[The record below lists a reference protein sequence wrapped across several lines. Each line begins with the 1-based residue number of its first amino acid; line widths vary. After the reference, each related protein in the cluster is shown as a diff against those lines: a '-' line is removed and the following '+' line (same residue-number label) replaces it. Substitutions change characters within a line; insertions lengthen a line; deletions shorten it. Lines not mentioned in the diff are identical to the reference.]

1 MARRSTPSHSKK
13 NTARDGF
20 AAEAVFE
27 KDQGITYKDFLILP
41 GYIDFAPQ
49 DVSLET
55 QVSRNVR
62 TKLPLISSP
71 MDTVTESQMAITLA
85 LLGGIGIIHN
95 NLSIEE
101 QAAQVERVKRYEN
114 GFITDPIVL
123 SPKNKISDIDAIAGR
138 YGFSGV
144 PITEDGTLRS
154 KLVGIVANRDVDF
167 ERDRSLTLARVMTTE
182 LVTARKGV
190 SLVEANEILRKS
202 KKGKLPIIDK
212 EGRLVALMSRTD
224 LVKNREYPAAT
235 KDDQKRLRVG
245 AAVSTHPHDRE
256 RIETLVA
263 RGVDLLVIDS
273 AQGYSKFQI
282 DLLKEL
288 KKKYPAVDVM
298 AGNVVTREQGEALV
312 KAGADALRIG
322 MGPGSICITQDTM
335 ACGRSQATAVYYTA
349 LMAAKYKVPVIAD
362 GGISNIGD
370 IAKALA
376 VGASAAMC
384 GSLLAG
390 SKEAPGD
397 YYYENGVR
405 LKKFRGMASIE
416 AMEGSGGGAKR
427 YNVEDQKIRV
437 AQGVSG
443 AVVDK
448 GSLFEFVP
456 YLMQGVRHALQDMGC
471 RDIAALHKALHSGN
485 LRFEPRSLAAQ
496 AQGGVHGLYS
506 YKKPIIGAE

>member
-1 MARRSTPSHSKK
+1 MARGSTSKTSK
-13 NTARDGF
+13 NNNLDGF
-20 AAEAVFE
+20 SAATVFE
-27 KDQGITYKDFLILP
+27 KEQGITYKDFLILP

-55 QVSRNVR
+55 QVTRNVR

-85 LLGGIGIIHN
+85 LMGGIGIIHN
-95 NLSIEE
+95 NLSIED

-123 SPKNKISDIDAIAGR
+123 SPKNTIADIDNISLR

-167 ERDRSLTLARVMTTE
+167 ERDRTIPLGKVMTTE
-182 LVTARKGV
+182 LVTAPKGI
-190 SLVEANEILRKS
+190 SLIQANEILRKS
-202 KKGKLPIIDK
+202 KKGKLPIVDK

-224 LVKNREYPAAT
+224 LLKNREYPSAT
-235 KDDQKRLRVG
+235 KDSQKRLRVG
-245 AAVSTHPHDRE
+245 AATSTHPHDRE
-256 RIETLVA
+256 RIEMLIA

-282 DLLKEL
+282 DMLKEM
-288 KKKYPAVDVM
+288 KKKYPEVDIM
-298 AGNVVTREQGEALV
+298 AGNVVTREQGEALI

-349 LMAAKYKVPVIAD
+349 LMAAKYKIPVIAD

-376 VGASAAMC
+376 VGASATMC

-416 AMEGSGGGAKR
+416 AMEGGGGAKR
-427 YNVEDQKIRV
+427 YNVEDQKIKV

-471 RDIAALHKALHSGN
+471 RDIPSLHKALYSQK

-506 YKKPIIGAE
+506 YKKPIIGAD

>member
-1 MARRSTPSHSKK
+1 MARNTKKSPASK
-13 NTARDGF
+13 TQLDGF
-20 AAEAVFE
+20 SAQAIFE

-49 DVSLET
+49 DVTLET
-55 QVSRNVR
+55 RISRNIK
-62 TKLPLISSP
+62 TKIPLISSP
-71 MDTVTESQMAITLA
+71 MDTVTESQMAITMA
-85 LLGGIGIIHN
+85 LMGGIGIVHN
-95 NLSIEE
+95 NLSADE
-101 QAAQVERVKRYEN
+101 QAKQVERVKRYEN
-114 GFITDPIVL
+114 GFIPDPIVL
-123 SPKNKISDIDAIAGR
+123 SPRHTIADIDAISNR
-138 YGFSGV
+138 FGFSGV
-144 PITEDGTLRS
+144 PVTEDGTLRS
-154 KLVGIVANRDVDF
+154 KLLGLVANRDVDF
-167 ERDRSLTLARVMTTE
+167 EHDRSLPLSQVMTTD
-182 LVTARKGV
+182 LVTAPKGV
-190 SLVEANEILRKS
+190 SLIQANEILRKS
-202 KKGKLPIIDK
+202 KKGKLPIVDK

-224 LVKNREYPAAT
+224 LVKNREYPLAT

-256 RIETLVA
+256 RIEMLVT
-263 RGVDLLVIDS
+263 RGVDLLVVDS
-273 AQGYSKFQI
+273 AQGHSKFQI
-282 DLLKEL
+282 DLLMEI
-288 KKKYPAVDVM
+288 KKKYPEVDVM
-298 AGNVVTREQGEALV
+298 AGNVVTRAQGEALI
-312 KAGADALRIG
+312 KAGADAIRIG

-335 ACGRSQATAVYYTA
+335 ACGRAQATAVYFTA
-349 LMAAKYKVPVIAD
+349 QMALKHKIPVIAD
-362 GGISNIGD
+362 GGITNIGD
-370 IAKALA
+370 ITKALA

-390 SKEAPGD
+390 SKEAPGE

-416 AMEGSGGGAKR
+416 AMEGGGGAKR
-427 YNVEDQKIRV
+427 YNVEDQKIKV

-456 YLMQGVRHALQDMGC
+456 YLMQGVRHALQDMGHK
-471 RDIAALHKALHSGN
+471 DIPALHKALYTGQ

>member
-1 MARRSTPSHSKK
+1 MARSSSPKSSSKS
-13 NTARDGF
+13 NLDGF
-20 AAEAVFE
+20 SAAQVFE

-55 QVSRNVR
+55 RITRNVK

-71 MDTVTESQMAITLA
+71 MDTVTESQMAITMA
-85 LLGGIGIIHN
+85 LLGGIGIIHSN
-95 NLSIEE
+95 FSIEE
-101 QAAQVERVKRYEN
+101 QSAQVERVKRYEN

-123 SPKNKISDIDAIAGR
+123 SPRHTIADIDNIAER
-138 YGFSGV
+138 YGFHGV
-144 PITEDGTLRS
+144 PITEDGTLMT
-154 KLVGIVANRDVDF
+154 KVVGIVANRDVDF
-167 ERDRSLTLARVMTTE
+167 EKNRNLPLAKVMTTE
-182 LVTARKGV
+182 LVTAPKGV

-212 EGRLVALMSRTD
+212 NGRLVALMSRTD
-224 LVKNREYPAAT
+224 LKKNREYPLAT

-256 RIETLVA
+256 RIESLIS
-263 RGVDLLVIDS
+263 RGVDLLVVDS

-288 KKKYPAVDVM
+288 KKKHPEVDIM
-298 AGNVVTREQGEALV
+298 AGNVVTREQGEALI

-349 LMAAKYKVPVIAD
+349 LMAAKHKIPVIAD
-362 GGISNIGD
+362 GGIGNIGD

-376 VGASAAMC
+376 VGGSAAMC

-390 SKEAPGD
+390 SKEAPGE

-471 RDIAALHKALHSGN
+471 RDIPALHKALYSSK

>member
-1 MARRSTPSHSKK
+1 MARGTSGKSSSSFL
-13 NTARDGF
+13 DGF
-20 AAEAVFE
+20 SAQAVFG

-55 QVSRNVR
+55 RISRNIKV
-62 TKLPLISSP
+62 KLPIISSP
-71 MDTVTESQMAITLA
+71 MDTVTESQMAITMA

-95 NLSIEE
+95 NLSIED
-101 QAAQVERVKRYEN
+101 QAAQVEKVKRFEN

-123 SPKNKISDIDAIAGR
+123 SPKNTIADVDAIAAR
-138 YGFSGV
+138 YGFHGI
-144 PITEDGTLRS
+144 PITEDGTLRT
-154 KLVGIVANRDVDF
+154 KVVGIVANRDIDF
-167 ERDRSLTLARVMTTE
+167 EKNRKLPLSQVMTTE
-182 LVTARKGV
+182 LVTAKKGI

-224 LVKNREYPAAT
+224 LKKNHEYPFST
-235 KDDQKRLRVG
+235 KDEQKRLRVG

-256 RIETLVA
+256 RIDMLVA
-263 RGVDLLVIDS
+263 RGVDILVVDS

-288 KKKYPAVDVM
+288 KKKYPEVDVM
-298 AGNVVTREQGEALV
+298 AGNVVTREQGEALI

-322 MGPGSICITQDTM
+322 MGPGCICITQDTM
-335 ACGRSQATAVYYTA
+335 ACGRAQATAVYYTA
-349 LMAAKYKVPVIAD
+349 LMAAKHKIPVVAD
-362 GGISNIGD
+362 GGIVNIGD

-376 VGASAAMC
+376 VGASSVMC

-397 YYYENGVR
+397 YFYENGVR

-448 GSLFEFVP
+448 GSLLEFVP

-471 RDIAALHKALHSGN
+471 RNVFELHHALYSEK

-506 YKKPIIGAE
+506 YKKPIIGD

>member
-1 MARRSTPSHSKK
+1 MARRGRSK
-13 NTARDGF
+13 ASSQGYQDGF
-20 AAEAVFE
+20 SAAEIFE
-27 KDQGITYKDFLILP
+27 RDQGITYKDFLILP
-41 GYIDFAPQ
+41 GYIDFAPHE
-49 DVSLET
+49 VSLET
-55 QVSRNVR
+55 WVSRNV
-62 TKLPLISSP
+62 KIKIPLISSP
-71 MDTVTESQMAITLA
+71 MDTVTESQMAIGLA

-123 SPKNKISDIDAIAGR
+123 SPQHTIADIDSIAER

-144 PITEDGTLRS
+144 PITEDGTLRTR
-154 KLVGIVANRDVDF
+154 LVGIVSNRDVDF
-167 ERDRSLTLARVMTTE
+167 ERDRSIPLAKVMTTE
-182 LVTARKGV
+182 LVTAPKGV

-202 KKGKLPIIDK
+202 KKGKLPIVDK

-224 LVKNREYPAAT
+224 LVKNKEYPLAT
-235 KDDQKRLRVG
+235 KDAQKRLRVG

-256 RIETLVA
+256 RIDVLIA

-288 KKKYPAVDVM
+288 KKKYPEVDVM
-298 AGNVVTREQGEALV
+298 AGNVVTREQGEALI
-312 KAGADALRIG
+312 KAGADSLRVG

-349 LMAAKYKVPVIAD
+349 QMAVKYKVPVIAD
-362 GGISNIGD
+362 GGITNIGD

-376 VGASAAMC
+376 VGGSAVMV

-390 SKEAPGD
+390 SKEAPGE
-397 YYYENGVR
+397 YFYENGVR

-416 AMEGSGGGAKR
+416 AMEGAGGGAKR
-427 YNVEDQKIRV
+427 YNVEDQKIKV

-448 GSLFEFVP
+448 GSIFDFVP
-456 YLMQGVRHALQDMGC
+456 YLMQGVRHALQDMGY
-471 RDIAALHKALHSGN
+471 RDIPSLHKALHTRK
-485 LRFEPRSLAAQ
+485 LRFETRSLAAQ

-506 YKKPIIGAE
+506 YKKPIIGAD

>member
-1 MARRSTPSHSKK
+1 MARSSSSKSSSK
-13 NTARDGF
+13 GYQDGF
-20 AAEAVFE
+20 SASEIFE

-49 DVSLET
+49 DVNLET
-55 QVSRNVR
+55 MVSRNVK
-62 TKLPLISSP
+62 TKIPLISSP
-71 MDTVTESQMAITLA
+71 MDTVTESKMAISLA

-95 NLSIEE
+95 NLSIED

-123 SPKNKISDIDAIAGR
+123 SPKHAIADIDNIAER

-144 PITEDGTLRS
+144 PITEDGTLRT

-167 ERDRSLTLARVMTTE
+167 ERDRSIPLAKVMTTE
-182 LVTARKGV
+182 LVTATKGV
-190 SLVEANEILRKS
+190 SLLQANEILRKS

-224 LVKNREYPAAT
+224 LVKNKEYPLAT
-235 KDDQKRLRVG
+235 KDAQKRLRVG
-245 AAVSTHPHDRE
+245 AATSTHPHDRE
-256 RIETLVA
+256 RIDMLIA

-288 KKKYPAVDVM
+288 KKKYPEVDVM
-298 AGNVVTREQGEALV
+298 AGNVVTREQGEALI

-349 LMAAKYKVPVIAD
+349 QMAAKYKVPVIAD
-362 GGISNIGD
+362 GGIANIGD

-376 VGASAAMC
+376 VGGSAAMV

-390 SKEAPGD
+390 SKEAPGE
-397 YYYENGVR
+397 YFYENGVR

-427 YNVEDQKIRV
+427 YNVEDQKIKV

-448 GSLFEFVP
+448 GSLFEFIP

-471 RDIAALHKALHSGN
+471 RDIASLHKALHTRK

-506 YKKPIIGAE
+506 YKKPIIGAD

>member
-1 MARRSTPSHSKK
+1 MARGSTSKTSK
-13 NTARDGF
+13 SNNLDGF
-20 AAEAVFE
+20 SAATVFE
-27 KDQGITYKDFLILP
+27 KEQGITYKDFLILP

-55 QVSRNVR
+55 QVTRNVR

-71 MDTVTESQMAITLA
+71 MDTVTESRMAITMA

-95 NLSIEE
+95 NLSIED

-114 GFITDPIVL
+114 GFITEPIVL
-123 SPKNKISDIDAIAGR
+123 SPKNTIADIDNISER

-167 ERDRSLTLARVMTTE
+167 ERDRTIPLAKVMTTE
-182 LVTARKGV
+182 LITATKGV
-190 SLVEANEILRKS
+190 SLVQANEILRKS
-202 KKGKLPIIDK
+202 KKGKLPIVDK
-212 EGRLVALMSRTD
+212 EGRLVALMSRSD
-224 LVKNREYPAAT
+224 LVKNREYPLAT
-235 KDDQKRLRVG
+235 KDEQKRLRVG

-256 RIETLVA
+256 RIDMLVA
-263 RGVDLLVIDS
+263 RGVDLLVVDS

-288 KKKYPAVDVM
+288 KKKYPNVDVM
-298 AGNVVTREQGEALV
+298 AGNVVTREQGEALIR
-312 KAGADALRIG
+312 AGADGLRIG

-349 LMAAKYKVPVIAD
+349 QMAAKHKIPVIAD
-362 GGISNIGD
+362 GGIANIGD

-376 VGASAAMC
+376 VGGSAVMV

-390 SKEAPGD
+390 SKEAPGE
-397 YYYENGVR
+397 YFYENGVR

-416 AMEGSGGGAKR
+416 AMEGGGGAKR
-427 YNVEDQKIRV
+427 YNVEDQKIKV

-471 RDIAALHKALHSGN
+471 RDIPALHKALYSQK

-506 YKKPIIGAE
+506 YKKPIIGAD

>member
-1 MARRSTPSHSKK
+1 MARSSSAKSSL
-13 NTARDGF
+13 DGF
-20 AAEAVFE
+20 PASAIFE

-55 QVSRNVR
+55 RVSRNVK
-62 TKLPLISSP
+62 TKIPLISSP
-71 MDTVTESQMAITLA
+71 MDTVTESRMAITLA

-123 SPKNKISDIDAIAGR
+123 SPKNTIADIDNIAQR

-167 ERDRSLTLARVMTTE
+167 ERDRSLPLAKVMTTE
-182 LVTARKGV
+182 LVTAPKGV
-190 SLVEANEILRKS
+190 SLVQANEILRKS
-202 KKGKLPIIDK
+202 KKGKLPIVDK

-224 LVKNREYPAAT
+224 LLKNREYPLAT

-245 AAVSTHPHDRE
+245 AATSTHPHDRE
-256 RIETLVA
+256 RIEMLIA

-282 DLLKEL
+282 DLLKEM
-288 KKKYPAVDVM
+288 KKKHPEVDIM
-298 AGNVVTREQGEALV
+298 AGNVVTREQGEALI

-349 LMAAKYKVPVIAD
+349 LMASKYKIPVIAD
-362 GGISNIGD
+362 GGIANIGD

-471 RDIAALHKALHSGN
+471 RDISALHKALYASK

-506 YKKPIIGAE
+506 YKKPIIGAD

>member
-1 MARRSTPSHSKK
+1 MARRGSSK
-13 NTARDGF
+13 ASSQGYQDGF
-20 AAEAVFE
+20 SAAEIFE
-27 KDQGITYKDFLILP
+27 RDQGITYKDFLILP
-41 GYIDFAPQ
+41 GYIDFAPHE
-49 DVSLET
+49 VSLET
-55 QVSRNVR
+55 WVSRNV
-62 TKLPLISSP
+62 KIKIPLISSP
-71 MDTVTESQMAITLA
+71 MDTVTESQMAIGLA

-123 SPKNKISDIDAIAGR
+123 SPQHTIADIDSIAER

-144 PITEDGTLRS
+144 PITEDGTLRTR
-154 KLVGIVANRDVDF
+154 LVGIVSNRDVDF
-167 ERDRSLTLARVMTTE
+167 ERDRSIPLAKVMTTE
-182 LVTARKGV
+182 LVTAPKGV

-202 KKGKLPIIDK
+202 KKGKLPIVDK

-224 LVKNREYPAAT
+224 LVKNKEYPLAT
-235 KDDQKRLRVG
+235 KDAQKRLRVG

-256 RIETLVA
+256 RIDVLIA

-288 KKKYPAVDVM
+288 KKKYPEVDVM
-298 AGNVVTREQGEALV
+298 AGNVVTREQGEALI
-312 KAGADALRIG
+312 KAGADSLRVG

-349 LMAAKYKVPVIAD
+349 QMAVKYKVPVIAD
-362 GGISNIGD
+362 GGITNIGD

-376 VGASAAMC
+376 VGGSAVMV

-390 SKEAPGD
+390 SKEAPGE
-397 YYYENGVR
+397 YFYENGVR

-416 AMEGSGGGAKR
+416 AMEGAGGGAKR
-427 YNVEDQKIRV
+427 YNVEDQKIKV

-448 GSLFEFVP
+448 GSIFDFVP
-456 YLMQGVRHALQDMGC
+456 YLMQGVRHALQDMGY
-471 RDIAALHKALHSGN
+471 RDIPSLHKALHTRK
-485 LRFEPRSLAAQ
+485 LRFETRSLAAQ

-506 YKKPIIGAE
+506 YKKPIIGAD